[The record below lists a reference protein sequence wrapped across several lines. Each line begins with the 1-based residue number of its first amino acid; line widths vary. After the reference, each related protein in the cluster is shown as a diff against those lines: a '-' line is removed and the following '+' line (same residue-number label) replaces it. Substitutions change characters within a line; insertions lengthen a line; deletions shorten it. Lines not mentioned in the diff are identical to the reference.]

1 MSGANPQISLP
12 EAQPPAAFETLSI
25 KENYRQLTVRISRP
39 ERDNSINSTL
49 VRELHSALDL
59 AEAIPDCRT
68 LVLEGFPGVFCTGLD
83 LQEAATADVSATETV
98 RISEYMRLL
107 QRFTTSRCIV
117 ICRVDGRVTAG
128 GVGLVAACDIT
139 VATERSEFS
148 LSEALWGL
156 LPCCV
161 TPFLLRRVGYQK
173 AYFLTLTTR
182 TITASEAYAIHLV
195 DELTNNLDDA
205 LRRLG
210 LRLNLLDDRVI
221 LDLKRYFQ
229 VLAGI
234 TPDMEQTAIQ
244 EIARLAAQ
252 PYVQQNIRNFIQR
265 GLFPWEKGA

>member
-1 MSGANPQISLP
+1 MSGAKPRISPL
-12 EAQPPAAFETLSI
+12 EAHPPAAFETLIINQSH
-25 KENYRQLTVRISRP
+25 RQLTVRIWRP

-49 VRELHSALDL
+49 IRELHGALDL

-68 LVLEGFPGVFCTGLD
+68 LVLEGLPGVFCTGLD
-83 LQEAATADVSATETV
+83 LQEAAMADVSATETV

-107 QRFTTSRCIV
+107 QRFTASSRIV

-161 TPFLLRRVGYQK
+161 MPFLLRRVGYQK

-205 LRRLG
+205 LRKLC

-229 VLAGI
+229 GLAGI
-234 TPDMEQTAIQ
+234 TPDMEQTAIR
-244 EIARLAAQ
+244 EIARLAGQ
-252 PYVQQNIRNFIQR
+252 PYVQQNIRNFIQH
-265 GLFPWEKGA
+265 GLFPWEKHA